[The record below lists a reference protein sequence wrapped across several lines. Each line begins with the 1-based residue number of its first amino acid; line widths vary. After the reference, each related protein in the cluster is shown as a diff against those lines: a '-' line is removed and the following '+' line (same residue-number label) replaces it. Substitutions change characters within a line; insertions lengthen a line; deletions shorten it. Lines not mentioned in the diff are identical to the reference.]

1 MKKNKTKKSQN
12 DVHVSDFAYSI
23 KLNSSKV
30 LKRKE
35 YFNNLSTCD
44 EYIEN
49 KRESCQAVTSFL
61 HASQ

>member
-1 MKKNKTKKSQN
+1 MYSSYNKWKKKTNKSQN

-49 KRESCQAVTSFL
+49 KRESC
-61 HASQ
+61 